1 MSGLNLSF
9 ASEDHPSPKLFFLGA
24 LVGLA
29 KAGAKAGTRLPSR
42 AIRPRPRIPRA
53 PKLSTGDININS
65 NKPENEQSS
74 PQTQ

>member
-1 MSGLNLSF
+1 MSALNLSF
-9 ASEDHPSPKLFFLGA
+9 ASEDHPSPKLFFAGA
-24 LVGLA
+24 LAGLA
-29 KAGAKAGTRLPSR
+29 RAGARAGTRRPSR

-65 NKPENEQSS
+65 NKTENERPS